1 MQHNASKNN
10 GRRRRE
16 SRSQPSDD
24 DPSRHSFAFIGVTD
38 EGGRGDSELSSSAP
52 QAFVAGTRRDIASLP
67 STTTTTTTGREAP
80 SSGPFMTTETS
91 TTSTSTSSL
100 HPLHNPHQY
109 FMVHG
114 RGGGQPGLPSPLAFH
129 HQHHPQPPPSA
140 ISVPFS
146 TSSSSHT
153 SLERH
158 QQHPRQN
165 LSSTA
170 TSIAHFPSSS
180 AVPASSSSSSTQ
192 HQPYT
197 EQQEH
202 ASTRPGGRSI
212 GRTRRP
218 ASHSA
223 DLATAATGGTNR
235 TIDESFSTTTTLTSS
250 VPIGARIGERI
261 PEAYGTM
268 STAASAV
275 PIEDNIYTSIEQH
288 RPLGARHEQALSRST
303 EEEETRQGEEGQTTI
318 TTTAPITTTANNRI
332 ESMQTSHMPSSSSKD
347 YYAHAH
353 HVLPSMP
360 LPPTTSSSY
369 KGNPALQ
376 LPQPPNYPPP
386 STSISLLDRGQ
397 RQHEW
402 SAVRDQREEVHESFS
417 YIPPATTTGSAYSPR
432 PDTAATSSFGYLSGA
447 GGVPTGDEDD
457 GEDQEEEAEE
467 QGEREGGE
475 QEGDVRSPPELP
487 QPHDVEEPNTQDDED
502 NTRQQQQEEEE
513 DNFVDETEEF
523 DDATTTRSKDKKRK
537 KQDPRPH
544 KCDECGKAFPRPS
557 ALETHKTVHSG
568 AKPYNCP
575 VVTCNKSFAVR
586 SNARRHLKT
595 HGIKLKTRD
604 RKSRS
609 KAASLNKA
617 LALGGLSGRMS
628 GGEGNRDTSPD
639 NDMGSEGEGEDSF
652 GASGESMPFPPD
664 SYSAPSRAATT
675 MTTTTVI
682 RDAGRIPYPTGERM
696 LSRVPGAGLRP
707 AMHRGH
713 VNTRVDEDEVL
724 GLGGIEPLS
733 SEIEIL
739 QRPEEEED
747 GETSEEEVEGE
758 GGAKVKRQSLRIG
771 AGRKVI
777 IETAGAITS
786 KKRQGEITSASG
798 SSRGGKEKGKGKV
811 VADSAEK
818 LRGKRRGVAEARR
831 QRGVESRRSEERR
844 DEHVEGRVN
853 PPFMGTDGGE
863 HGEEGG
869 EGPVLD
875 QEELRN
881 LWASTQRRHLASSSA
896 SVGGGGEGD
905 PSSMLGADGRQHAT
919 IGSLPKLD
927 QEALEKLIAAPTAWE
942 NYQRQLKMKQTLAA
956 STSAS
961 GGGGGGGTGGENARN
976 EGAGGGGS
984 GAGEATDPNTFGE
997 LVGADGPSNHLDQMI
1012 AMAHS
1017 QIPLH
1022 SGSSVVSSFGPLP
1035 HASSSVR
1042 TSVIAPPPMLAST
1055 IYFDQQRPAA
1065 VAVNGTTAFNPQS
1078 PEADI
1083 IDRRPWINPT
1093 SSSSSVSS
1101 LSPIEGGVGSG
1112 ALNAISAAADTN
1124 DTTLDVTC
1132 PPINEEEDIPSGF
1145 NKFDGTWIPD
1155 SMRRF
1160 KNVDRLR
1167 NSAPFDDLGLSTLQ
1181 MQFPLTGEW
1190 FF

>member
-1 MQHNASKNN
+1 
-10 GRRRRE
+10 
-16 SRSQPSDD
+16 
-24 DPSRHSFAFIGVTD
+24 
-38 EGGRGDSELSSSAP
+38 
-52 QAFVAGTRRDIASLP
+52 
-67 STTTTTTTGREAP
+67 
-80 SSGPFMTTETS
+80 MTTETS

-114 RGGGQPGLPSPLAFH
+114 RGRGQPGLPSPLAFH

-146 TSSSSHT
+146 TASSSHT

-235 TIDESFSTTTTLTSS
+235 TIDESFPTTTTLTSS

-288 RPLGARHEQALSRST
+288 RPLGALHEQALSRST

-369 KGNPALQ
+369 EGNPALQ

-402 SAVRDQREEVHESFS
+402 SAVRDQREEMTTTTMTTTTSFTSATPSSSAGPMRHTQRHQRTHHSQQMFPSVPSSLPPSASSTSPHFHPYLPHRRRSVPTPGSQTFPLPGVGETSTYPERPQLQPRTQQEQPQTQIPAQGLASATYSEQGYPVQQQGLPPHAPLTAHHPHHHYRHPPVPHRDLGHPHGPHPSFAHHRSSYSYPYAPSSSLRLSYAYSPASSATIPGPDPFHPPHMAAFYPSVSGTSTVNVEYSAGGSTRGEESASANATSSDAGATNPQSHPHAYPFHSHPHLHTHAMPFYPPPTMPFTAHQPPSHHTQTQHPTQAQTQTQVHESFS

-502 NTRQQQQEEEE
+502 NTRQQQQEEE

-664 SYSAPSRAATT
+664 SYSAPSLAATT

-696 LSRVPGAGLRP
+696 LSRVPGA
-707 AMHRGH
+707 
-713 VNTRVDEDEVL
+713 
-724 GLGGIEPLS
+724 
-733 SEIEIL
+733 
-739 QRPEEEED
+739 
-747 GETSEEEVEGE
+747 
-758 GGAKVKRQSLRIG
+758 
-771 AGRKVI
+771 
-777 IETAGAITS
+777 
-786 KKRQGEITSASG
+786 
-798 SSRGGKEKGKGKV
+798 
-811 VADSAEK
+811 
-818 LRGKRRGVAEARR
+818 
-831 QRGVESRRSEERR
+831 
-844 DEHVEGRVN
+844 
-853 PPFMGTDGGE
+853 
-863 HGEEGG
+863 
-869 EGPVLD
+869 
-875 QEELRN
+875 
-881 LWASTQRRHLASSSA
+881 
-896 SVGGGGEGD
+896 
-905 PSSMLGADGRQHAT
+905 
-919 IGSLPKLD
+919 
-927 QEALEKLIAAPTAWE
+927 
-942 NYQRQLKMKQTLAA
+942 
-956 STSAS
+956 
-961 GGGGGGGTGGENARN
+961 
-976 EGAGGGGS
+976 
-984 GAGEATDPNTFGE
+984 
-997 LVGADGPSNHLDQMI
+997 
-1012 AMAHS
+1012 
-1017 QIPLH
+1017 
-1022 SGSSVVSSFGPLP
+1022 
-1035 HASSSVR
+1035 
-1042 TSVIAPPPMLAST
+1042 
-1055 IYFDQQRPAA
+1055 
-1065 VAVNGTTAFNPQS
+1065 
-1078 PEADI
+1078 
-1083 IDRRPWINPT
+1083 
-1093 SSSSSVSS
+1093 
-1101 LSPIEGGVGSG
+1101 
-1112 ALNAISAAADTN
+1112 
-1124 DTTLDVTC
+1124 
-1132 PPINEEEDIPSGF
+1132 
-1145 NKFDGTWIPD
+1145 
-1155 SMRRF
+1155 
-1160 KNVDRLR
+1160 
-1167 NSAPFDDLGLSTLQ
+1167 
-1181 MQFPLTGEW
+1181 
-1190 FF
+1190 